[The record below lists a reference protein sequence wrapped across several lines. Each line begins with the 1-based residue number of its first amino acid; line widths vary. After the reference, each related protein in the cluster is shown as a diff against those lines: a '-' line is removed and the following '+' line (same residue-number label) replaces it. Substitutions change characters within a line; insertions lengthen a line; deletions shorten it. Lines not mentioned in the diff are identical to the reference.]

1 MGSGAAS
8 VTASVPTVDTGEVV
22 ATDSTNRP
30 ANSAS
35 GA

>member
-1 MGSGAAS
+1 
-8 VTASVPTVDTGEVV
+8 VPTVDTGEVV